1 MCLEINWRSNYELYS
16 YVNSVCNSKNN
27 SSSSRI
33 YFLSIFYAM
42 CNLIFSLRARWL
54 YDMNMESFLCIC
66 VLARFFAIC
75 MFKADGGYCS
85 ECAIRGEIGLKCVCF
100 GNNEAFAKRAGFFC
114 KCLIYW
120 YIILLFFSHLL
131 CYPKY
136 LLFFSLTVCKAKK
149 TFSKPNFILLSK

>member
-1 MCLEINWRSNYELYS
+1 
-16 YVNSVCNSKNN
+16 
-27 SSSSRI
+27 
-33 YFLSIFYAM
+33 M

-54 YDMNMESFLCIC
+54 YDMNMEVFLCIC
-66 VLARFFAIC
+66 ALARFFAIC

-85 ECAIRGEIGLKCVCF
+85 EFAIRGEIGLKCVCF

-131 CYPKY
+131 CSEIS
-136 LLFFSLTVCKAKK
+136 FFPLTVCKTKK
-149 TFSKPNFILLSK
+149 TFSKPNFILFSKNKNQVADYGWKFGCFRRMYAYFCVSQFWTMKTSKEVGI

>member
-1 MCLEINWRSNYELYS
+1 MYS
-16 YVNSVCNSKNN
+16 YVNCVCNSKQQPQQQLF
-27 SSSSRI
+27 
-33 YFLSIFYAM
+33 FLSIFYAM

-54 YDMNMESFLCIC
+54 YDMNMEFFLCIC
-66 VLARFFAIC
+66 ALARFFAIC

-85 ECAIRGEIGLKCVCF
+85 EFAIRGEIGLKCVCF

-131 CYPKY
+131 CYSKY
-136 LLFFSLTVCKAKK
+136 LFFLLQYVRPKRLFQ
-149 TFSKPNFILLSK
+149 NQILFCFQKIKIK